1 MIIWQRR
8 HTLIMGLALIVM
20 TNAVALL
27 GVAYNRSG
35 SPESQLV
42 LSQRELE
49 LPGWQRYNGEDSN
62 LVLRLRWRVIQPDM
76 DGQNAAWSSYDFGS
90 PEWLDEKKLLELG
103 VDLPRVDANAQYHN
117 KGLQN
122 KGLQKDVLLVLE
134 MNGTTYQ
141 RALERTRAYL
151 AKEQAVLNVTPGSQ
165 EFARRLKVA
174 SDALVRE
181 QSEKSR
187 LFVVDAGLD
196 ASVLRAKYPA
206 RDRYIIVH
214 GRIYPAYRRSD
225 GGQRDRWS
233 GFIGGLD
240 NDRISVPLQWRQ
252 VFESARNS
260 GAVIANKGTAF
271 EVVVAF
277 GQRYEPWLVSA
288 TASLR
293 P

>member
-27 GVAYNRSG
+27 GAAYNRSG

-49 LPGWQRYNGEDSN
+49 SPDRQRYGGEDSN
-62 LVLRLRWRVIQPDM
+62 FVLRLRWRVIQPDM
-76 DGQNAAWSSYDFGS
+76 DGQNVAWPSYYFGS

-103 VDLPRVDANAQYHN
+103 IDLPQVDDNAKYRH
-117 KGLQN
+117 

-141 RALERTRAYL
+141 RALERARAYL
-151 AKEQAVLNVTPGSQ
+151 AKEQAVLNVMPGSQ
-165 EFARRLKVA
+165 EFARRFKAA
-174 SDALVRE
+174 SEALARE
-181 QSEKSR
+181 ESENSR

-196 ASVLRAKYPA
+196 VSVLRARYLA
-206 RDRYIIVH
+206 RDRYVIVH
-214 GRIYPAYRRSD
+214 GRIYPAYSHSD
-225 GGQRDRWS
+225 RGQQDRWS
-233 GFIGGLD
+233 GFIGDID
-240 NDRISVPLQWRQ
+240 NDRISVPLKWRQ
-252 VFESARNS
+252 VFESARDP
-260 GAVIANKGTAF
+260 GAVAADKGTAF
-271 EVVVAF
+271 EAVVAF
-277 GQRYEPWLVSA
+277 GQRQEPWLVSA
-288 TASLR
+288 AASLR